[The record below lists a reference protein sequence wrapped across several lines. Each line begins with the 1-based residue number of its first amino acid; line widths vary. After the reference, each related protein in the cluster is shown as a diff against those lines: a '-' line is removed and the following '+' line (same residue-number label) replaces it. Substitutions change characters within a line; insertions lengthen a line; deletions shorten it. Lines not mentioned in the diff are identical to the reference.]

1 MISLGLNVNWLF
13 LEYTS
18 HVSRVLKGTGESGF
32 QERELCEPNGTIFS
46 LSYKI
51 FTLIQPLY

>member
-18 HVSRVLKGTGESGF
+18 HVSRVLKDTGESGF
-32 QERELCEPNGTIFS
+32 QERKFCEPNGTIFS

-51 FTLIQPLY
+51 FTLI